1 MDQAPWVLVRQKV
14 FRLGQLAGRRDW
26 LSGQDQTG
34 GYLGRPVPTKDYW
47 PGLGAFEVGSRA
59 EGWPPLV
66 LPEERDHAPAA
77 HPHVSIW
84 LSLRVTE
91 CVSTE

>member
-34 GYLGRPVPTKDYW
+34 GYLGRPVPIR
-47 PGLGAFEVGSRA
+47 GLLARTGSF
-59 EGWPPLV
+59 
-66 LPEERDHAPAA
+66 
-77 HPHVSIW
+77 
-84 LSLRVTE
+84 
-91 CVSTE
+91 